1 MRDKPITRILRVAAP
16 VAITDSLG
24 RASEAMRVAGVSEL
38 PVLEDGRLVGVIRE
52 ADVFSEI
59 VRRGGAQE
67 AALASI
73 GPLVFREAVLGG
85 SRMSVVQAAEV
96 MDSRSLQSL
105 PIVDEFGRYMG
116 VVTRSDLVGALAG
129 SIRPPSVGGLATP
142 LGVYLTTGHIRAG
155 AGDFGLFLAGASLM
169 VLNYVGLLIIVGLAL
184 FVEKALGFPL
194 WTALRTPWAINAE
207 WVDPARSVLL
217 GLSAPI
223 FLLLLRLSPLSG
235 YHAAEHQ
242 VVHAIERGEPL
253 TPEVVKTMPR
263 VHPRCGTNIVAAV
276 VVFFMVSEAV
286 SSEVAAMIAVFIL
299 VFSWRTI
306 GAYFQ
311 QYVTTRPPSLKQ
323 LQSGIRAGEGILREY
338 RDNPASHVA
347 GLRRLWNTGMPQVMI
362 GAAFAFGLG
371 EQVLRIVAP
380 ELM

>member
-1 MRDKPITRILRVAAP
+1 MRDKPITRILRVAPP

-24 RASEAMRVAGVSEL
+24 RVSDAMRTAGVSEL
-38 PVLEDGRLVGVIRE
+38 PVLDGTRLVGVIRE
-52 ADVFSEI
+52 ADVLSEI
-59 VRRGGAQE
+59 VRLGGAEE

-73 GPLVFREAVLGG
+73 GPLVFREAVLGP

-96 MDSRSLQSL
+96 MLSRSLQSL

-116 VVTRSDLVGALAG
+116 IVTRSDVVGALAG

-155 AGDFGLFLAGASLM
+155 AGDLGLFLAGASLM
-169 VLNYVGLLIIVGLAL
+169 MLNYVGLLIIVGLA
-184 FVEKALGFPL
+184 FFAEKALGFPL
-194 WTALRTPWAINAE
+194 WTALRAPGAINAE

-223 FLLLLRLSPLSG
+223 FLLLLKFSPLSG

-253 TPEVVKTMPR
+253 TPDVVKTMPR

-276 VVFFMVSEAV
+276 VVFFMVSEAI

-299 VFSWRTI
+299 VFSWRTV

-311 QYVTTRPPSLKQ
+311 QYVTTRPPNLKQ
-323 LQSGIRAGEGILREY
+323 LESGIRAGEGILRKY
-338 RDNPASHVA
+338 RDNPAFQVA
-347 GLRRLWNTGMPQVMI
+347 GLRRLWNTGMPQVMM
-362 GAAFAFGLG
+362 GAAFVFGLG
-371 EQVLRIVAP
+371 EQVIRVVAP
-380 ELM
+380 ALI